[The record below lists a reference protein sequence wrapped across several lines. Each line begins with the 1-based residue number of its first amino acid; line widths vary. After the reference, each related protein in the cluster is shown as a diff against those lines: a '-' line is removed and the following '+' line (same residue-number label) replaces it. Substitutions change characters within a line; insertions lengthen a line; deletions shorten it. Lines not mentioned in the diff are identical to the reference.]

1 MLDRADTRAEAEVW
15 FAFGCDFSNESR
27 PVMNLLTD
35 AARTIVPTRGHWH
48 GPLPPLPLVLTLVT
62 GLLNAG
68 S

>member
-1 MLDRADTRAEAEVW
+1 
-15 FAFGCDFSNESR
+15 
-27 PVMNLLTD
+27 MNLLTD
-35 AARTIVPTRGHWH
+35 AARTIVPSRGDWH